1 MQNERLT
8 QLYLELAS
16 GNTVTATALADSL
29 GVSKPT
35 VHRDIERLRG
45 AGMPIKG
52 TTNVGYSLG
61 DAPEIPPLLLT
72 ADELRAL
79 TAGIKSA
86 GPAYAEAVRS
96 LLDKVRALI
105 PPRSRKKYGL

>member
-1 MQNERLT
+1 MRNERLT
-8 QLYLELAS
+8 QLYLELTS
-16 GNTVTATALADSL
+16 GSTVTANTLADTL

-52 TTNVGYSLG
+52 TTNVGYTLG
-61 DAPEIPPLLLT
+61 DPPEVPPLLLT
-72 ADELRAL
+72 TDELRAL
-79 TAGIKSA
+79 VAGAKTAGAAHADAS
-86 GPAYAEAVRS
+86 RS
-96 LLDKVRALI
+96 LLNKVRVLI

>member
-1 MQNERLT
+1 MKNERLT

-16 GNTVTATALADSL
+16 GNTVTATMLARTL
-29 GVSKPT
+29 EVSKPT
-35 VHRDIERLRG
+35 IHRDIERLRG

-52 TTNVGYSLG
+52 TTNVGYTLG
-61 DAPEIPPLLLT
+61 DPPEIPPLLLT

-79 TAGIKSA
+79 VAGVKAA
-86 GPAYAEAVRS
+86 GPGHTDASRS
-96 LLDKVRALI
+96 LLDKARALI

>member
-1 MQNERLT
+1 MKNERLT

-16 GNTVTATALADSL
+16 GNTVTATTLAETL

-35 VHRDIERLRG
+35 IHRDIERLRG

-52 TTNVGYSLG
+52 TTNVGYTLG

-79 TAGIKSA
+79 VTGIKAA
-86 GPAYAEAVRS
+86 GPAHADASRS
-96 LLDKVRALI
+96 LVEKVRALI